1 MNDPRPTLADLRRV
15 VDVIRSSQHCAA
27 LQLELG
33 GIAVE
38 VARDGRAVSDPPVQ
52 SCRDETTPHAAEPVV
67 PAPGAVQV
75 ESPSVGTFRRHAALV
90 AGGRI
95 EAGATLG
102 DVDVLGELVPVTAAT
117 AGRIAAVLIED
128 GAAVGYRQP
137 VAVLEPG
144 A

>member
-15 VDVIRSSQHCAA
+15 VDVIRSSQHCTA
-27 LQLELG
+27 LHFELG

-38 VARDGRAVSDPPVQ
+38 VARDGRAVSDQPVPP
-52 SCRDETTPHAAEPVV
+52 CADDTMGPAADAAV
-67 PAPGAVQV
+67 PMPGAVQV
-75 ESPSVGTFRRHAALV
+75 EAPSVGTFRRHAALV